1 MTVVQH
7 SSVGVPTGTTH
18 DLYNTVQWVY
28 LQALHITVVC
38 NTVQW
43 VYLQALHITVVQ
55 HSSVGVPTGTTHN
68 CCTTQF
74 SGCTYRHYT

>member
-28 LQALHITVVC
+28 LQALHITVVQHSSVGVPTGTTHNC
-38 NTVQW
+38 C
-43 VYLQALHITVVQ
+43 VQ

-74 SGCTYRHYT
+74 SGCT